1 MMATVPK
8 FMRAMMMGKNMLVYR
23 VIFREMS

>member
-1 MMATVPK
+1 MMATVPR
-8 FMRAMMMGKNMLVYR
+8 FMRVMTMGKNMLVYW